1 MNQSSSLYNIFV
13 LAALALAA
21 LAGAGLVLSQI
32 FRRSGGLPE
41 GEIIYTD
48 ADGEAGEMLISEQY
62 GLCGKP
68 DYLLEGK
75 DDDLIPVEV
84 KSGNAPS
91 NGKPYRSHLM
101 QLAVYFVLVE
111 DVLDSDVL
119 YGLIRYRDRT
129 LRIANTDALRDE
141 LFSVIEEMRDA
152 MVVGQA
158 HRSHKQPQRCA
169 GCSMAHACD
178 ERLA

>member
-1 MNQSSSLYNIFV
+1 MSQYPSLYNIFV
-13 LAALALAA
+13 LGALALAA
-21 LAGAGLVLSQI
+21 LAGIGLVIAHIL
-32 FRRSGGLPE
+32 RRSSGLPE
-41 GEIIYTD
+41 GKIVY
-48 ADGEAGEMLISEQY
+48 ADQDEQAGEMLISEQY

-75 DDDLIPVEV
+75 EDDLIPVEV
-84 KSGNAPS
+84 KSGNAPR

-111 DVLDSDVL
+111 DVLDCTPL

-129 LRIANTDALRDE
+129 LRIANTDELRDE
-141 LFSVIEEMRDA
+141 LFSVIDQMRDA
-152 MVVGQA
+152 IDYGSA
-158 HRSHKQPQRCA
+158 ERSHNQPRRCA